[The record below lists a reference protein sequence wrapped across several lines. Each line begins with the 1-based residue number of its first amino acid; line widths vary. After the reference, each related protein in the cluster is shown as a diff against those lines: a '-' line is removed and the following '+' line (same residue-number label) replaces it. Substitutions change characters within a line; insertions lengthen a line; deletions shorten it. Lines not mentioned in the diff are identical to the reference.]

1 MARPKRNYEIE
12 IIGVKLTLIRG
23 EDDDLI
29 DLLHQTPKNLRA
41 ITVKSALRGQVL
53 QPGMCNS
60 VLALEIGEELDGFVL

>member
-1 MARPKRNYEIE
+1 MSRPKRTYEIE

-29 DLLHQTPKNLRA
+29 DLLHQTPKRLRA

-53 QPGMCNS
+53 QPGACNG